1 MWFGGIAKPFTAS
14 IDQPMKI
21 LIVDDHAIF
30 REGLKRILSEEFKAA
45 TFGEAGNATEA
56 LEQVWKKKWDLV
68 LLDIT
73 MHGRTGLDVLKEIR
87 SSASNSPV
95 LKLSGHPEEQY
106 AVRVLR
112 AGAAGYLTKE
122 SASRELSNAVR
133 KLLSGGKYISASL
146 AEQLATE
153 IQSPQGDLHETLSN
167 REYQVMLLIAAG
179 KVPKEI
185 GNELSLSAKTIST
198 YRSRILEKLKLKNNA
213 EIMRYVVER
222 KLA

>member
-1 MWFGGIAKPFTAS
+1 
-14 IDQPMKI
+14 MKI

-30 REGLKRILSEEFKAA
+30 REGLKRILSEEFEGA

-87 SSASNSPV
+87 SSASNLPV
-95 LKLSGHPEEQY
+95 LVLSGHPEEQY

-122 SASRELSNAVR
+122 SASRDLSNAVR
-133 KLLSGGKYISASL
+133 KLLSGGKYIGASL

-153 IQSPQGDLHETLSN
+153 IQSPQGDLHERLSN
-167 REYQVMLLIAAG
+167 RECQVMLLIAAG

-185 GNELSLSAKTIST
+185 GSELSLSAKTVST
-198 YRSRILEKLKLKNNA
+198 YRSRVLEKLKLRNNA
-213 EIMRYVVER
+213 EVMRCVVER

>member
-1 MWFGGIAKPFTAS
+1 
-14 IDQPMKI
+14 MKI

-30 REGLKRILSEEFKAA
+30 REGLKRILSDEFEAA
-45 TFGEAGNATEA
+45 IFGEAGNATEA
-56 LEQVWKKKWDLV
+56 LEQVWKNKWDLV

-87 SSASNSPV
+87 SSVSNLPV
-95 LKLSGHPEEQY
+95 LVLSGHPEEQY

-122 SASRELSNAVR
+122 SASRDLSSAVR

-153 IQSPQGDLHETLSN
+153 IQSPQGDPHEKLSN

-185 GNELSLSAKTIST
+185 GNELSLSAKTVST
-198 YRSRILEKLKLKNNA
+198 YRSRILEKLKLRNNA

-222 KLA
+222 KL

>member
-1 MWFGGIAKPFTAS
+1 
-14 IDQPMKI
+14 MKI

-30 REGLKRILSEEFKAA
+30 REGLKRILSEEFEGA

-87 SSASNSPV
+87 SSASNLPV
-95 LKLSGHPEEQY
+95 LVLSGHPEEQY

-122 SASRELSNAVR
+122 SASRDLSNAVR

-153 IQSPQGDLHETLSN
+153 IQSPQGDLHERLSN

-185 GNELSLSAKTIST
+185 GSELSLSAKTVST
-198 YRSRILEKLKLKNNA
+198 YRSRVLEKLKLRNNA
-213 EIMRYVVER
+213 EVMRCVVER
-222 KLA
+222 KVLNMG

>member
-1 MWFGGIAKPFTAS
+1 
-14 IDQPMKI
+14 MKI

-30 REGLKRILSEEFKAA
+30 REGLKRILSEEFEGA

-87 SSASNSPV
+87 SSASNLPV
-95 LKLSGHPEEQY
+95 LVLSGHPEEQY

-122 SASRELSNAVR
+122 SASRDLSNAVR

-153 IQSPQGDLHETLSN
+153 IQSPQGDLHERLSN

-185 GNELSLSAKTIST
+185 GSELSLSAKTVST
-198 YRSRILEKLKLKNNA
+198 YRSRVLEKLKLRNNA
-213 EIMRYVVER
+213 EVMRCVVER

>member
-1 MWFGGIAKPFTAS
+1 
-14 IDQPMKI
+14 MKI
-21 LIVDDHAIF
+21 LIVDDHAIV
-30 REGLKRILSEEFKAA
+30 REGLKRILSEEFESA

-56 LEQVWKKKWDLV
+56 LEQVWKKKWDVV
-68 LLDIT
+68 LLDIA

-87 SSASNSPV
+87 SSASDLPV
-95 LKLSGHPEEQY
+95 LILSGHPEEQY

-122 SASRELSNAVR
+122 SASRDLSSAVR

-153 IQSPQGDLHETLSN
+153 IQSPQRDLHETLSN
-167 REYQVMLLIAAG
+167 REYQIMLLIAAG

-185 GNELSLSAKTIST
+185 GSELSLSAKTVST
-198 YRSRILEKLKLKNNA
+198 YRSRVLEKLKLRNNA

>member
-1 MWFGGIAKPFTAS
+1 
-14 IDQPMKI
+14 
-21 LIVDDHAIF
+21 
-30 REGLKRILSEEFKAA
+30 
-45 TFGEAGNATEA
+45 
-56 LEQVWKKKWDLV
+56 
-68 LLDIT
+68 
-73 MHGRTGLDVLKEIR
+73 MHGPTGLDVLKEIR
-87 SSASNSPV
+87 SSASNLPV
-95 LKLSGHPEEQY
+95 LVLSGHPEEQY

-122 SASRELSNAVR
+122 SASRDLSIAVT

-198 YRSRILEKLKLKNNA
+198 YRSRVLEKLKLRNNA

>member
-1 MWFGGIAKPFTAS
+1 
-14 IDQPMKI
+14 MKI

-30 REGLKRILSEEFKAA
+30 RDGLKRILSDEFKAA
-45 TFGEAGNATEA
+45 TFGNASNATEA
-56 LEQVWKKKWDLV
+56 LDRIWKEKWDLV

-87 SSASNSPV
+87 RSASELPV
-95 LKLSGHPEEQY
+95 LILSGHPEEQY

-122 SASRELSNAVR
+122 SASHELCKAAK
-133 KLLSGGKYISASL
+133 KLLGGGKYISASL
-146 AEQLATE
+146 AEQLAAE

-167 REYQVMLLIAAG
+167 REYQVMLFIAAG

-185 GNELSLSAKTIST
+185 GSGLSLSAKTVST
-198 YRSRILEKLKLKNNA
+198 YRSRILEKLKLRNNA
-213 EIMRYVVER
+213 EIMRYVIER
-222 KLA
+222 KLT

>member
-1 MWFGGIAKPFTAS
+1 
-14 IDQPMKI
+14 MKI

-30 REGLKRILSEEFKAA
+30 RDGLRRILSDEFKAA
-45 TFGEAGNATEA
+45 TFGDASNATEA
-56 LEQVWKKKWDLV
+56 LDRVWKEKWDLV

-73 MHGRTGLDVLKEIR
+73 MHGCTGLDVLKEIR
-87 SSASNSPV
+87 RSASDLPV
-95 LKLSGHPEEQY
+95 LILSGHPEEQY

-122 SASRELSNAVR
+122 SASRELCKAVK
-133 KLLSGGKYISASL
+133 KLLGGGKYISASL
-146 AEQLATE
+146 AEQLAAE

-185 GNELSLSAKTIST
+185 GSELSLSAKTIST
-198 YRSRILEKLKLKNNA
+198 YRSRILEKLKLRNNA